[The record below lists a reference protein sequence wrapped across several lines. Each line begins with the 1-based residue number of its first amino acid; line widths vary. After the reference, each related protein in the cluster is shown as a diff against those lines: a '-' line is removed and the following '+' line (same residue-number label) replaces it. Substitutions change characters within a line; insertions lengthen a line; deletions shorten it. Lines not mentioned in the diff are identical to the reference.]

1 MTGCSMTQ
9 PNTPLSFGER
19 LQRDY
24 EMARAQSSLIGF
36 TASQRQAS
44 LTKALAAG
52 LPGLRDDDWRY
63 ARLRPVNAASWL
75 PADSSESSVSN
86 LPAQSVLPEPMA
98 GFTRLTFING
108 HYCDGLSMLADAP
121 EGLTGWTE
129 VTWPDVADQ
138 QPADN
143 VLQPGPAERY
153 AWLNDLFVTDAAQL
167 KLSGEVQLEFLF
179 ISTVTEAASA
189 SYPRLQLL
197 LLPEAQVTLVERHLG
212 SGGATA
218 LTNASVQLQLQA
230 GARLQHYRVQAME
243 RDAIFM
249 DTLLATLHAGADYAL
264 TFINQGAATA
274 RSSLRLRLQGDNT
287 QLSVHGVSL
296 TDERCNCDTVI
307 QVEHVG
313 RNSRSEQV
321 LRGVANG
328 QSSIG
333 LTSRV
338 DVAASAGGA
347 DSRQS
352 LKGLIGA
359 AGAEVNLRPQLEINT
374 DEVKASHGATTGS
387 LDDNTLFYLLS
398 RGLDP
403 ETARKLLEW
412 AFIGDVMSHIGIA
425 DLRRQVEL
433 ATVSQLGNAAALEA
447 LL

>member
-9 PNTPLSFGER
+9 PNAPLSFGER

-24 EMARAQSSLIGF
+24 ELARAQGTSPLI
-36 TASQRQAS
+36 ADSQRADS
-44 LTKALAAG
+44 LAKALAAG

-63 ARLRPVNAASWL
+63 ARLRPIAAAQWL
-75 PADSSESSVSN
+75 PAVVVDEARVIEHLRAA
-86 LPAQSVLPEPMA
+86 LPDALP
-98 GFTRLTFING
+98 GFARVVFVDG
-108 HYCDGLSMLADAP
+108 HYCAGLS
-121 EGLTGWTE
+121 
-129 VTWPDVADQ
+129 VADQ
-138 QPADN
+138 PLSGGQ
-143 VLQPGPAERY
+143 LQHAASGAAHTRNGDARNALQATTAERF
-153 AWLNDLFVTDAAQL
+153 AWLNDIFAIDGAQL
-167 KLSGEVQLEFLF
+167 QVSGQLQLELLF
-179 ISTVTEAASA
+179 ISTTTATAAA
-189 SYPRLQLL
+189 SYPRLQVQVC
-197 LLPEAQVTLVERHLG
+197 PNAQLTLVERHLG
-212 SGGATA
+212 SGGPTA
-218 LTNASVQLQLQA
+218 LTNTSVQLHLQSA
-230 GARLQHYRVQAME
+230 ASLQHYRVQAMA
-243 RDAIFM
+243 RDAVFM
-249 DTLLATLHAGADYAL
+249 DTLLATLDGGARYAL

-333 LTSRV
+333 LASRV

-359 AGAEVNLRPQLEINT
+359 AGAEINLRPQLEINT

-412 AFIGDVMSHIGIA
+412 AFIGDVMSRIEIA

>member
-1 MTGCSMTQ
+1 MTQ
-9 PNTPLSFGER
+9 PDTRLSFGER

-24 EMARAQSSLIGF
+24 DLMRAQSASPLVADSLRE
-36 TASQRQAS
+36 TS
-44 LTKALAAG
+44 LAKALAAG
-52 LPGLRDDDWRY
+52 LPALRDDDWRY
-63 ARLRPVNAASWL
+63 ARLRPVAAAQWL
-75 PADSSESSVSN
+75 PAAAVDKASVIEHLRAA
-86 LPAQSVLPEPMA
+86 LPDALP
-98 GFTRLTFING
+98 GFARVVFVDG
-108 HYCDGLSMLADAP
+108 HYCASLS
-121 EGLTGWTE
+121 
-129 VTWPDVADQ
+129 VADQ
-138 QPADN
+138 SFSGGQLHHAASGAAHTRN
-143 VLQPGPAERY
+143 GEATNALQATTAERF
-153 AWLNDLFVTDAAQL
+153 AWLNDLFATDSAQL
-167 KLSGEVQLEFLF
+167 Q
-179 ISTVTEAASA
+179 VTATITDTAAA
-189 SYPRLQLL
+189 SYPRLQVQVCAN
-197 LLPEAQVTLVERHLG
+197 AQLTLVERHLG
-212 SGGATA
+212 SGGPTA
-218 LTNASVQLQLQA
+218 LTNVSVQLHLQSA
-230 GARLQHYRVQAME
+230 ASLQHYRVQAME

-249 DTLLATLHAGADYAL
+249 DTLLATLDSGADYAL

-296 TDERCNCDTVI
+296 TDERCNSDTVI

-333 LTSRV
+333 LASRV

-398 RGLDP
+398 RGIDP

-412 AFIGDVMSHIGIA
+412 AFIGDVMSHIDIA
-425 DLRRQVEL
+425 GLRRQVEL
-433 ATVSQLGNAAALEA
+433 TTVSQLGNSAALEA